1 MQNGD
6 NRRRSYGYTSRT
18 ASTDEKPH
26 QPEQTSLPYTKQA
39 PAREKYPIDWVRI
52 VLFPFRIIG
61 MILIYLFRALGW
73 LLKKIPWGA
82 PFRKGNGKRTF
93 KILLVLFG
101 LGIVS
106 SIGLIA
112 WASKD
117 LPDPNKLTDRQIAQS
132 TKIYDRTGEHILY
145 EVFEDQKRTLIT
157 LDELPDYLVQ
167 GVIAT
172 EDTKFY
178 EHHGIRPLSIIRA
191 VVYGLLPGKKI
202 EGTSTLTQQ
211 LVKNAILTS
220 ERRYSRK
227 LKEFILS
234 IRLEQVY
241 TKDQILQIY
250 FNEIPYGSTNYG
262 VESASQSYFGKSAS
276 DLTLAEAATLAGLPQ
291 QPSRFLNDLDRLKE
305 RRNFVLRRMS
315 EEGYITEAEKTAAQA
330 EPLNLDVSYS
340 NIDAPHFVLYVKE
353 KLVEDYGEQM
363 VDTGGLKVITSLD
376 WDKQHIAEQVIDEV
390 GTPKLAEAGANN
402 TSLVAMDPKTGHILA
417 MVGSK
422 DYYDDSIKGQ
432 FNVATL
438 GKRQPGSSFKPI
450 IYAAAFEKG
459 YTPNTILYDVL
470 TNFASSG
477 KSYTPKNYDL
487 SEHGPVTMRQA
498 LQGSLNI
505 PAVKTLYLV
514 GEQKGV
520 DFAERLGYTTLGEG
534 DFGLSLVLGGG
545 EVLLIDHVGAYATF
559 ANEGIRHAPVSILKV
574 EDKNGDVLYEWK
586 QDKGEKVLDKNITDT
601 LSNVLSDDAA
611 RAYIFGA
618 GGVLTLPGRP
628 VAAKTGTTNGYVDAW
643 AVGYTPSIV
652 AGVWA
657 GNTDNTAMKQGY
669 GGSSVAATIWQ
680 AFMKRALE
688 GSSVESFAP
697 APEITTDKPVL
708 NGSTGGGITLKVD
721 EVTGKI
727 ATSSTPEQYIVEKTF
742 IQPHSILHY
751 VNKDDPQGPVP
762 EDPNGDPQYTIWEQ
776 AIQDWIVRK
785 QAEDPEWHLSFEE
798 PPTEYDDTHS
808 LELIPSLEVVY
819 PASSSTIHS
828 RQIDTDVR
836 VSAPRGVTKVTY
848 QLDGVYVGVVREHPF
863 NLHYYA
869 QGLSEGTHLMIIQVE
884 DDVGNKLT
892 KEIPFTLANVGSES
906 PSVTWDPGSDALRTS
921 DFPRVFLLSVF
932 KREEIERVEIR
943 ATKGS
948 QTILISTITDFSTLD
963 FNNSIAVTW
972 QSAPPESGAWTLMAK
987 TIGKGGSELIDTKQ
1001 VTVSL

>member
-1 MQNGD
+1 
-6 NRRRSYGYTSRT
+6 
-18 ASTDEKPH
+18 
-26 QPEQTSLPYTKQA
+26 
-39 PAREKYPIDWVRI
+39 
-52 VLFPFRIIG
+52 

-559 ANEGIRHAPVSILKV
+559 ANE
-574 EDKNGDVLYEWK
+574 
-586 QDKGEKVLDKNITDT
+586 
-601 LSNVLSDDAA
+601 
-611 RAYIFGA
+611 
-618 GGVLTLPGRP
+618 
-628 VAAKTGTTNGYVDAW
+628 
-643 AVGYTPSIV
+643 
-652 AGVWA
+652 
-657 GNTDNTAMKQGY
+657 
-669 GGSSVAATIWQ
+669 
-680 AFMKRALE
+680 
-688 GSSVESFAP
+688 
-697 APEITTDKPVL
+697 
-708 NGSTGGGITLKVD
+708 
-721 EVTGKI
+721 
-727 ATSSTPEQYIVEKTF
+727 
-742 IQPHSILHY
+742 
-751 VNKDDPQGPVP
+751 
-762 EDPNGDPQYTIWEQ
+762 
-776 AIQDWIVRK
+776 
-785 QAEDPEWHLSFEE
+785 
-798 PPTEYDDTHS
+798 
-808 LELIPSLEVVY
+808 
-819 PASSSTIHS
+819 
-828 RQIDTDVR
+828 
-836 VSAPRGVTKVTY
+836 
-848 QLDGVYVGVVREHPF
+848 
-863 NLHYYA
+863 
-869 QGLSEGTHLMIIQVE
+869 
-884 DDVGNKLT
+884 
-892 KEIPFTLANVGSES
+892 
-906 PSVTWDPGSDALRTS
+906 
-921 DFPRVFLLSVF
+921 
-932 KREEIERVEIR
+932 
-943 ATKGS
+943 
-948 QTILISTITDFSTLD
+948 
-963 FNNSIAVTW
+963 
-972 QSAPPESGAWTLMAK
+972 
-987 TIGKGGSELIDTKQ
+987 
-1001 VTVSL
+1001 